1 MLGPRGTTGVQ
12 RHRLVTAFRKCSPEH
27 ECPAGVQPL
36 IQRLLLLSRESC
48 SHTAIRVPKTCGL
61 CSLKM
66 EPEEVCVSRLLSLE
80 MGSGCGESQGPHNA
94 LAPDAQCELQPVSS
108 HPWISR
114 DRHPCPQ
121 DSPCSSPDSSLLSSL
136 CSPEVPCGQQGDP
149 GPPHVNAQCSLNLG
163 TTPFL

>member
-66 EPEEVCVSRLLSLE
+66 EPEEVCASRLLSLE

-94 LAPDAQCELQPVSS
+94 LAPDAQCELQPVFPHIPES
-108 HPWISR
+108 HVTGTLALRIPHAAPLTAACCQVSAALR
-114 DRHPCPQ
+114 CPVASKVTLVHPMSMP
-121 DSPCSSPDSSLLSSL
+121 SAP
-136 CSPEVPCGQQGDP
+136 
-149 GPPHVNAQCSLNLG
+149 
-163 TTPFL
+163 